1 MVQRIKMAIDD
12 IILTKLTW
20 VWEETTMANDMANV
34 IKFYSENAY
43 NSTRKLNDLNLRI
56 FEIFTSKQ
64 AEFLK
69 SYVELGT
76 QHAEAMSKART
87 PAEIIVINQETVN
100 EVSKEWMNKLREVGE
115 MLTDIRD
122 EMFSIAEEAVQY
134 TQASAEQ
141 TFEAGKKMASE
152 AAEKIPH
159 TMEKASNE
167 VAGMA
172 KDVAE
177 KSQPQH
183 QSRAK
188 AANQ

>member
-1 MVQRIKMAIDD
+1 
-12 IILTKLTW
+12 
-20 VWEETTMANDMANV
+20 MANDMANV

-100 EVSKEWMNKLREVGE
+100 EVSK
-115 MLTDIRD
+115 
-122 EMFSIAEEAVQY
+122 
-134 TQASAEQ
+134 
-141 TFEAGKKMASE
+141 
-152 AAEKIPH
+152 
-159 TMEKASNE
+159 
-167 VAGMA
+167 
-172 KDVAE
+172 
-177 KSQPQH
+177 
-183 QSRAK
+183 
-188 AANQ
+188 

>member
-1 MVQRIKMAIDD
+1 
-12 IILTKLTW
+12 
-20 VWEETTMANDMANV
+20 MANDMANV

-76 QHAEAMSKART
+76 QHAEAISKART

-183 QSRAK
+183 HQSRAK